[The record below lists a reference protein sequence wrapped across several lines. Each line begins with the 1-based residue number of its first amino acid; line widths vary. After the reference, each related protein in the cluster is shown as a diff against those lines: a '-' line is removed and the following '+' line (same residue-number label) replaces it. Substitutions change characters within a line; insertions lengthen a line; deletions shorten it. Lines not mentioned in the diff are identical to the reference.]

1 MNWFGRRQA
10 RRTRGGAKD
19 RLLLALARSFS
30 PRLQSHPR
38 VILRASAP
46 RAWVCDLAQ
55 GGEVGL
61 VQQGVEWQL
70 ELQVSGEGERVFGGF
85 A

>member
-1 MNWFGRRQA
+1 MGNQDPRELVRKEAGT
-10 RRTRGGAKD
+10 RT
-19 RLLLALARSFS
+19 LALARSFS

-38 VILRASAP
+38 VVLRASAP

-61 VQQGVEWQL
+61 AQQGVEWQL

>member
-10 RRTRGGAKD
+10 RRT
-19 RLLLALARSFS
+19 LALARSFS

-38 VILRASAP
+38 VVLRVSAP